1 MTAHRGQRP
10 RRADPV
16 DGDLGHRKASL
27 IAGTRASF
35 CAGSAVLGCIR
46 RLRKPCVSW
55 GAWAGRDDG
64 SSGPLGV
71 AAPGRHLCV

>member
-35 CAGSAVLGCIR
+35 CAGSAVLGCDQAAEEA
-46 RLRKPCVSW
+46 LRE
-55 GAWAGRDDG
+55 
-64 SSGPLGV
+64 LGCLGW
-71 AAPGRHLCV
+71 P